1 MSIFGLNVYFFGHV
15 HLFFCHFGAFFTARK
30 KNLVKLKIV
39 KTKARVREAAPQ
51 LFAQWRLRDH
61 ANDMNAARHTRHDLP
76 GILYKEKLC

>member
-1 MSIFGLNVYFFGHV
+1 MRLIVARVLQYFD
-15 HLFFCHFGAFFTARK
+15 FFLRFGAFLDAPTRM
-30 KNLVKLKIV
+30 KNLVKLKTV